1 MADMCLMPPSV
12 TREVNFLVLS
22 VFAAEGMP
30 KMDDKELGGLVKAG
44 IDAFV
49 VAKVRE
55 GCFVGCF
62 NRLVAAT
69 VCTQCMCFTVHAE
82 LAVAHIATIQCLLLR
97 HQFCCLFLFRVTL
110 VLMSSFHRME
120 ARTQ

>member
-55 GCFVGCF
+55 GKQVLGK
-62 NRLVAAT
+62 RPQAAT
-69 VCTQCMCFTVHAE
+69 LLTRASTTHA
-82 LAVAHIATIQCLLLR
+82 
-97 HQFCCLFLFRVTL
+97 
-110 VLMSSFHRME
+110 
-120 ARTQ
+120 